1 MIKKLLKVKKKI
13 SGRNNTGVISIR
25 HRGGGFRLKYRF
37 IDFKRSIFEIPAV
50 VLNIE
55 YDPNRTSLIALILY
69 KNGILSYIISP
80 NSLKKGDIIKTS
92 QYSSSSI
99 IGNCIPMQSISL
111 GSILNNIEL
120 HYGKGGQFC
129 RSAGIFG
136 VLLAKQ
142 NLKNNIFVIIRLY
155 SKEEYI
161 IFGNN
166 LASIGVVSNLD
177 YYLKNLKKAG
187 KSRHLGIRPKVRGVA
202 MNPIDHPHGGGEGK
216 TSGGRPSVSLWG
228 KLTKGKP
235 TRKKKKKIFLF
246 LNQEKKLNKC
256 FFVFKKII

>member
-1 MIKKLLKVKKKI
+1 MIKKLLKIKKKN
-13 SGRNNTGVISIR
+13 SGRNNIGVITVR
-25 HRGGGFRLKYRF
+25 HRGGGFRLKYRL
-37 IDFKRSIFEIPAV
+37 IDFKRSIFEIPAI

-55 YDPNRTSLIALILY
+55 YDPNRTALIALLLY

-80 NSLKKGDIIKTS
+80 NCLKKGDIVKTS
-92 QYSSSSI
+92 QFGSSSI
-99 IGNCIPMQSISL
+99 IGNCIPIQSISL

-120 HYGKGGQFC
+120 YYGKGSQFC

-136 VLLAKQ
+136 ILLAKQ
-142 NLKNNIFVIIRLY
+142 NIKKNIFVIVRLF

-166 LASIGVVSNLD
+166 LASIGILSNLN

-202 MNPIDHPHGGGEGK
+202 MNPVDHPHGGGEGK

-235 TRKKKKKIFLF
+235 TRKKKKLKNFIFKSR
-246 LNQEKKLNKC
+246 KKK
-256 FFVFKKII
+256 

>member
-1 MIKKLLKVKKKI
+1 MIKKLLRIKKKI
-13 SGRNNTGVISIR
+13 SGRNNLGIITVR

-55 YDPNRTSLIALILY
+55 YDPNRTALIALILY

-92 QYSSSSI
+92 QFGSSLI
-99 IGNCIPMQSISL
+99 VGNCIPMQSINL

-120 HYGKGGQFC
+120 HYGKGSQFC
-129 RSAGIFG
+129 RSAGVFG
-136 VLLAKQ
+136 VLLAKKYIKKF
-142 NLKNNIFVIIRLY
+142 LFVIIRLY
-155 SKEEYI
+155 SKEEYLF
-161 IFGNN
+161 FGNN
-166 LASIGVVSNLD
+166 LASIGVLSNLN

-187 KSRHLGIRPKVRGVA
+187 KTRHLGIRPKVRGVA

-235 TRKKKKKIFLF
+235 TRKKNKVKIFIF
-246 LNQEKKLNKC
+246 KSRKKNK
-256 FFVFKKII
+256 